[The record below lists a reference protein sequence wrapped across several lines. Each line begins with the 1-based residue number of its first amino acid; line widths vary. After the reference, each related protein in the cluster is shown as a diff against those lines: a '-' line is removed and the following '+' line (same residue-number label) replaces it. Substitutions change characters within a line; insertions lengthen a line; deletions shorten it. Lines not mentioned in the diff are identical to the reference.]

1 MNDRQYDVTAIG
13 NAIVDVLAQSDDAFL
28 TEQKLPK
35 GAMSLIDALDAERLY
50 GLMGPGV
57 ERSGGS
63 AANTAAG
70 LSGLGARVAFIGKVS
85 DDQLGEVFRHDIQAV
100 GVDFKTPPLTEGL
113 STARCLIFVTPD
125 AQRTMQTFL
134 GACTAFSAGDVDED
148 LIRNSKVLYLEGY
161 LWDAPH
167 AIEGLLKAIEVAK
180 AAGTKVAFTT
190 SDAFCVDR
198 FRDQFI
204 DLITNHVDILFA
216 NESEILSLFQVE
228 DFDEAINRVRPM
240 CEIAAVTR
248 SEKGSVVLSGDQ
260 THVIAAQKVNVVDT
274 TGAGD
279 AYAAG
284 FLYGYTQ
291 GRPLDVCGK
300 LGGMLASEAISHYG
314 ARAETDLKQLTAGV

>member
-13 NAIVDVLAQSDDAFL
+13 NAIVDVLAQSEDAFL
-28 TEQKLPK
+28 QEHKLPK

-50 GLMGPGV
+50 GIMGPGV

-70 LSGLGARVAFIGKVS
+70 LSGLGAKVAFIGKVS
-85 DDQLGEVFRHDIQAV
+85 DDQLGEVFRHDIRAV
-100 GVDFKTPPLTEGL
+100 GVDFVTPPLTEGL

-134 GACTAFSAGDVDED
+134 GACTAFSAADVDED
-148 LIRNSKVLYLEGY
+148 LIKNSKVLYLEGY

-180 AAGTKVAFTT
+180 AAGTRVAFTT

-204 DLITNHVDILFA
+204 DLIQNHVDILFA

-228 DFDEAINRVRPM
+228 DFDEAIKRVRPM

-248 SEKGSVVLSGDQ
+248 SEKGSVVVSGDA
-260 THVIAAQKVNVVDT
+260 THVIEAQKVNVIDT

-291 GRPLDVCGK
+291 GKPLDVCGR
-300 LGGMLASEAISHYG
+300 LGNLLASEAISHYG
-314 ARAETDLKQLTAGV
+314 ARADTDLKQLTAGV